1 MSYNKLDPITKYNV
15 EGYIIKN
22 NGDMNIAYTNMNITT
37 PKMNMKV
44 YYYKRFR
51 GKDIKVMC
59 LEDSIEPSKKINV
72 IPNQVFTSLKSTR
85 RINDTLFIIELDYK
99 RKYSNEQEESCNKKY
114 YFRYVSDR
122 QYEMYKSIEEENKKK
137 IEETK
142 IFRPKK
148 QD

>member
-1 MSYNKLDPITKYNV
+1 MSYNILDPITKYNV

-44 YYYKRFR
+44 YYYKKFR

-72 IPNQVFTSLKSTR
+72 IPEIR
-85 RINDTLFIIELDYK
+85 FI
-99 RKYSNEQEESCNKKY
+99 S
-114 YFRYVSDR
+114 
-122 QYEMYKSIEEENKKK
+122 SIF
-137 IEETK
+137 IV
-142 IFRPKK
+142 ILL
-148 QD
+148 

>member
-1 MSYNKLDPITKYNV
+1 MNV
-15 EGYIIKN
+15 S
-22 NGDMNIAYTNMNITT
+22 YTNMNIIT
-37 PKMNMKV
+37 PNMDMKV

-85 RINDTLFIIELDYK
+85 RINDTLFVIELNYK
-99 RKYSNEQEESCNKKY
+99 RKYSNEPIENCSKKY

-122 QYEMYKSIEEENKKK
+122 Q
-137 IEETK
+137 
-142 IFRPKK
+142 
-148 QD
+148 